1 MNRATANSR
10 DRAEYGL
17 RHDDKIMLHENHTL
31 GATPQKNNKMSS
43 IHKKKNAAKNFVNG
57 RESTSEFKDNF
68 DMMAQFYQPQ

>member
-1 MNRATANSR
+1 
-10 DRAEYGL
+10 
-17 RHDDKIMLHENHTL
+17 
-31 GATPQKNNKMSS
+31 MSS